1 MPGALAVYG
10 FLNAKL
16 KARISGLLSPET
28 LETLVRAPTL
38 SEAMVLLKDTPYS
51 ALEAEYSRTGDL
63 RGCEALLYSMEVE
76 YHSGLERFAKEPTRS
91 VIRAHA
97 VRFEAETLK
106 NAVRLWFEARV
117 RGRPSD
123 GSGVYL
129 YRGPLPH
136 RLDLDALR
144 TAPDSAALADAVYG
158 TPYEAVLRRTAPR
171 AESEGTLFPL
181 ESELD
186 RLAFSV
192 LLASLDGL
200 SRRDR
205 DIARRVL
212 GIEIDLH
219 NVQWLARAQ
228 HFYRLGPEE
237 ALASLVPGGSSYDA
251 AKAAAAYR
259 SGNVSELTQALLGGR
274 NRGLA
279 ALAGA
284 GGDPSARL
292 AFLERA
298 LRTVLRGESG
308 RLLAGHPFTIGTV
321 LAYFAL
327 RREETRTLLAI
338 LNAKYYALPEERIRN
353 SL

>member
-1 MPGALAVYG
+1 MPGALSVYG

-16 KARISGLLSPET
+16 KARISGLLSTET
-28 LETLVRAPTL
+28 LEALVRAPTL

-51 ALEAEYSRTGDL
+51 ALETEYSRTGDL

-76 YHSGLERFAKEPTRS
+76 YHTGLERFSKEPARS
-91 VIRAHA
+91 VIRAHS

-106 NAVRLWFEARV
+106 NALRLWFEERI
-117 RGRPSD
+117 RKRPAD
-123 GSGVYL
+123 LRAVFL

-136 RLDLDALR
+136 GLDLDAVL
-144 TAPDSAALADAVYG
+144 TAPDPAALIEAVAG
-158 TPYEAVLRRTAPR
+158 TPYEAVLRRNGPR
-171 AESEGTLFPL
+171 IESERTLYPL
-181 ESELD
+181 ESDLD

-192 LLASLDGL
+192 LLSSLGGL

-228 HFYRLGPEE
+228 HFHRLAPEE
-237 ALASLVPGGSSYDA
+237 ALASLVPGGSPFDA
-251 AKAAAAYR
+251 AKAASAYR
-259 SGNVSELTQALLGGR
+259 SGNVPELTETILGGR
-274 NRGLA
+274 DRGLG
-279 ALAGA
+279 ALAGS

-292 AFLERA
+292 SFLERA
-298 LRTVLRGESG
+298 LHSVLKAESV
-308 RLLAGHPFTIGTV
+308 RLLGGYPFTIGTV

-327 RREETRTLLAI
+327 RREETRTLLAL
-338 LNAKYYALPEERIRN
+338 LNAKYYALPEERIR
-353 SL
+353 SAL

>member
-1 MPGALAVYG
+1 MPGALSVYG

-16 KARISGLLSPET
+16 KARISGLLSPEI
-28 LETLVRAPTL
+28 LESLVRSPTL
-38 SEAMVLLKDTPYS
+38 SEAMVLLKDTPYA

-76 YHSGLERFAKEPTRS
+76 YHSSLERFAKEPTRS
-91 VIRAHA
+91 VIRAYA
-97 VRFEAETLK
+97 VRFETESLK

-136 RLDLDALR
+136 RLDLDSVLSAPVSEALIR
-144 TAPDSAALADAVYG
+144 AVSG
-158 TPYEAVLRRTAPR
+158 TPYEPILRRAAPR
-171 AESEGTLFPL
+171 MESEKTLFPL

-192 LLASLDGL
+192 LLSSLEGL

-205 DIARRVL
+205 DIAAKVL
-212 GIEIDLH
+212 GVEIDFH

-237 ALASLVPGGSSYDA
+237 ALASLVPGGGSYDTA
-251 AKAAAAYR
+251 EAAAAYR
-259 SGNVSELTQALLGGR
+259 SGNLPELAESILGGR

-279 ALAGA
+279 VLAGS

-292 AFLERA
+292 GFLERA
-298 LRTVLRGESG
+298 LRSVLRGESG
-308 RLLAGHPFTIGTV
+308 RLLAGYPFTIGTL

-327 RREETRTLLAI
+327 KREETRTLLAV
-338 LNAKYYALPEERIRN
+338 LNAKYYALPEERIRE

>member
-1 MPGALAVYG
+1 MPGALSVYG

-28 LETLVRAPTL
+28 LESLVRSPTL
-38 SEAMVLLKDTPYS
+38 SEAMALLKDTPYA

-91 VIRAHA
+91 VIRAYSI
-97 VRFEAETLK
+97 RFEAETLK
-106 NAVRLWFEARV
+106 NAVRLWFETRI
-117 RGRPSD
+117 RGRTSD

-129 YRGPLPH
+129 FRGPLPN
-136 RLDLDALR
+136 RIDLDAVLS
-144 TAPDSAALADAVYG
+144 APDSEALTKLVSG
-158 TPYEAVLRRTAPR
+158 TLYEPILRRTAAR
-171 AESEGTLFPL
+171 AESDKTLYPL

-186 RLAFSV
+186 KLAFSV

-205 DIARRVL
+205 EIARRIL
-212 GIEIDLH
+212 GIEIDFH
-219 NVQWLARAQ
+219 NVQWMARAQ

-237 ALASLVPGGSSYDA
+237 ALASLVPGGSPYDA
-251 AKAAAAYR
+251 AKAASAYR
-259 SGNVSELTQALLGGR
+259 AGNLPELTETILGGR

-279 ALAGA
+279 ALTGT

-292 AFLERA
+292 GFLERA
-298 LRTVLRGESG
+298 LRAVLRGESG
-308 RLLAGHPFTIGTV
+308 RLLAGYPFTIGTL

-327 RREETRTLLAI
+327 KREEIRTLLAV